1 MKQLERKRERVM
13 SKKFIYLRRRELIWE
28 TRENCYSEE
37 DFNGWKTNCLRWY
50 QRRMA
55 EEDNVW
61 DYSNIIKELESFTW
75 DEAVA
80 YIGDRYNNSELTE
93 HTARYGHFGDKEYN
107 CYFDVYD
114 EFQQDVRESNYEADI
129 SETDY
134 ADDYDE
140 EWSVENEEE
149 D

>member
-1 MKQLERKRERVM
+1 M

-28 TRENCYSEE
+28 TRENCYCEE
-37 DFNGWKTNCLRWY
+37 DFNEWKTNCLRWY

-55 EEDNVW
+55 EEDNTW

-80 YIGDRYNNSELTE
+80 YIENSYDKSELTE
-93 HTARYGHFGDKEYN
+93 HMARYGHFGDKEYN
-107 CYFDVYD
+107 HYFDAYD
-114 EFQQDVRESNYEADI
+114 EFQQDVREANYEADI